1 MINQRR
7 TNASHT
13 CRGAMDAQRCSA
25 HGEPERRGDAG
36 FSLIELIVG
45 LGIFTILMMIVTA
58 ISVSALGGISEAR
71 QRSELQ
77 AEAQNAMEAISRL
90 LKYADVPAGRSTAIE
105 NASSSELTVYTYSGT
120 GQTADVPYRARI
132 FVEAGADDSRVVVSE
147 VTEPTRVGSEWSW
160 AGTGFTRQ
168 LLSLPASLGDEPL
181 SITYWACDP
190 KACEPSEVTPTGSG
204 PVLDPD
210 SDRVLAYLVVAIG
223 DPNLPEAQVRQTIE
237 LVNLR

>member
-13 CRGAMDAQRCSA
+13 CRGAIDAQRCSA

-90 LKYADVPAGRSTAIE
+90 LKYADVPAGRSVAIE
-105 NASSSELTVYTYSGT
+105 NASSSEIG
-120 GQTADVPYRARI
+120 RAH
-132 FVEAGADDSRVVVSE
+132 V
-147 VTEPTRVGSEWSW
+147 
-160 AGTGFTRQ
+160 
-168 LLSLPASLGDEPL
+168 
-181 SITYWACDP
+181 
-190 KACEPSEVTPTGSG
+190 
-204 PVLDPD
+204 
-210 SDRVLAYLVVAIG
+210 
-223 DPNLPEAQVRQTIE
+223 
-237 LVNLR
+237 